1 MSSMRELTFFLGLQV
16 QQKKDGI
23 FISQDKYVDEIL
35 RKFNYT
41 DVKSASTLVDLEKPL
56 VKDGDATDVDELF
69 QVTPKTSHLLAVKR
83 IFRYLKGKPT
93 LGLWLISWQCK
104 KQTVVATST
113 TEAEYM
119 ATTSFCRQVLW
130 IQNQLLDYRKIML
143 IRMNERTSDKSVKQI
158 GKSKEVG
165 TLRYLSLVVPLRKVS
180 DKAVHKELGDR
191 MERVATTA
199 SSLEAEQDSGSEG
212 FHQIIDFLSANHIQY
227 ALIENLTIYVS
238 FIKQFRRIATARTS
252 ANREVELTA
261 TIDGQEKTITEA
273 SLKRHLKLEDN
284 CGVTTLPNSEI
295 FKQLALIGAPE
306 TSPSEITSSPS
317 LSPQHTPV
325 TIPSTSQ
332 PPNTQPTLD
341 TEEPTM
347 PYDSPLQSVYSL
359 EHDEGSIQQHELT
372 NLVTKLID
380 RVAVLENDLQQ
391 TKKTYS
397 TAITKL
403 ILRDEDVAEDSSK
416 QGRKIFDIDQDPTIS
431 LVQDEEMTWFQEDTE
446 IQEDADIQIRTSNDT
461 EVLLE
466 EEEPTELVEDLGSG
480 EKGEKDV
487 STANLPISTASAT
500 LEVSTTAGRIVYI
513 RRNAEKRK
521 DKGKAIMKEDESVQK
536 KDAEIAKQLQE
547 EINTVRQEKAVT
559 EDDQSHDI
567 DWSDPAVIRYHT
579 LQNRPRSVAEVRKN
593 MCIYLK
599 KQGGYKMKHFK
610 GMSYEDIRP
619 IFEKVWD
626 EIHSFVPMV
635 SELELHILKRAGQ
648 DVEEEPAKRQR
659 TEEASGSVQKQTDE
673 EPKNR

>member
-1 MSSMRELTFFLGLQV
+1 MSSMGELIFFLGLQV

-35 RKFNYT
+35 RKFNYL
-41 DVKSASTLVDLEKPL
+41 DVKSASTPVDLEKPL
-56 VKDGDATDVDELF
+56 VKDGNATDVGENLYGSMIG
-69 QVTPKTSHLLAVKR
+69 PLMYLTSSRPDIIFAVFAYTNSDYAGATQDMKSTTR
-83 IFRYLKGKPT
+83 GCQF
-93 LGLWLISWQCK
+93 LGNRLISWQCK

-113 TEAEYM
+113 TEVEYV
-119 ATTSFCRQVLW
+119 AAASFCRQVLW
-130 IQNQLLDYRKIML
+130 IQNQLLDYRTL
-143 IRMNERTSDKSVKQI
+143 DKSVKQI
-158 GKSKEVG
+158 GQSKEVE

-341 TEEPTM
+341 TEEAAPPM
-347 PYDSPLQSVYSL
+347 PQNHLL
-359 EHDEGSIQQHELT
+359 NT
-372 NLVTKLID
+372 
-380 RVAVLENDLQQ
+380 VAVLENDLQQ

-446 IQEDADIQIRTSNDT
+446 IQEDAHIHVRTSDDT

-466 EEEPTELVEDLGSG
+466 EEEPTKLVEDQGSG
-480 EKGEKDV
+480 EKGEKEV
-487 STANLPISTASAT
+487 STANLPISTA
-500 LEVSTTAGRIVYI
+500 VGRNVYI

-521 DKGKAIMKEDESVQK
+521 DKGKAIMKEDESIDEEERQRIARDV
-536 KDAEIAKQLQE
+536 EIAKQLQE
-547 EINTVRQEKAVT
+547 EIDTAGQEKAVT
-559 EDDQSHDI
+559 KDDQSHDI

-579 LQNRPRSVAEVRKN
+579 LQNRPGSVAEVRTN

-599 KQGGYKMKHFK
+599 NQGGYKMKHFK
-610 GMSYEDIRP
+610 GMSYKDIRP